1 MAIQV
6 RRGNYADFDPDKM
19 LPGEWACVLAND
31 PQVSD
36 GKSVFICFSAGNV
49 KRMAT
54 YEDMVSQFGDLT
66 DDIVNQLTSQVNAVI
81 VVANEAAENA
91 NDVAEDL
98 IARRDAGEFDGP
110 PGKDGVVNV
119 IDGQFAF
126 QIVGDNLHL
135 YYEGD
140 EAPNFEINEAGHLTL
155 EITGE

>member
-19 LPGEWACVLAND
+19 LPGEWACVLASD
-31 PQVSD
+31 PVVED
-36 GKSVFICFSAGNV
+36 GRSVFICFSAGNV

-54 YEDMVSQFGDLT
+54 YEDMVAQFGDMT
-66 DDIVNQLTSQVNAVI
+66 DDIINQLTSEVDAVI
-81 VVANEAAENA
+81 IVANEAAENA

-110 PGKDGVVNV
+110 PGKDGVVTT

-126 QIVGDNLHL
+126 QIVNDHL
-135 YYEGD
+135 ILFYEGT
-140 EAPNFEINEAGHLTL
+140 EAPDFEINESGHLVL
-155 EITGE
+155 NIE

>member
-36 GKSVFICFSAGNV
+36 GRSVFICFSAGNV

-54 YEDMVSQFGDLT
+54 YEDMVAQFGDLT

-81 VVANEAAENA
+81 IVANKAADNA
-91 NDVAEDL
+91 NAVAEDL
-98 IARRDAGEFDGP
+98 IARRDAGDFDGP

-126 QIVGDNLHL
+126 QIVGENLHM
-135 YYEGD
+135 YYEG
-140 EAPNFEINEAGHLTL
+140 EKAPDFEIDESGHLTL
-155 EITGE
+155 EIME

>member
-19 LPGEWACVLAND
+19 LPGEWAVVLAND
-31 PQVSD
+31 PVVQD

-140 EAPNFEINEAGHLTL
+140 EAPDFEINESGHLTL

>member
-19 LPGEWACVLAND
+19 LPGEWACVLESD
-31 PQVSD
+31 PVVED
-36 GKSVFICFSAGNV
+36 GRSVFICFSAGNV

-54 YEDMVSQFGDLT
+54 YEDMVAQFGDMT
-66 DDIVNQLTSQVNAVI
+66 DDIINQLTSEVNAVI
-81 VVANEAAENA
+81 IVANEAAENA

-110 PGKDGVVNV
+110 PGKDGVVTT

-126 QIVGDNLHL
+126 QIVNDHL
-135 YYEGD
+135 ILFYEGT
-140 EAPNFEINEAGHLTL
+140 EAPDFEINESGHLVL
-155 EITGE
+155 NIE

>member
-19 LPGEWACVLAND
+19 LPGEWACVLADD

-54 YEDMVSQFGDLT
+54 YEDMVAQFGDMT
-66 DDIVNQLTSQVNAVI
+66 DDIVNQLTSEVNAVI
-81 VVANEAAENA
+81 IVANDAADNA
-91 NDVAEDL
+91 NAVAEDL
-98 IARRDAGEFDGP
+98 IARRNAGEFNGP
-110 PGKDGVVNV
+110 PGKDGVVNI

-126 QIVGDNLHL
+126 QKSGRRSGRKYAVPGRM
-135 YYEGD
+135 ERWS
-140 EAPNFEINEAGHLTL
+140 
-155 EITGE
+155 

>member
-19 LPGEWACVLAND
+19 LPGEWAVVLAND
-31 PQVSD
+31 PVVQD

-66 DDIVNQLTSQVNAVI
+66 DDIVNQLTRQVNAVI

-140 EAPNFEINEAGHLTL
+140 EAPDFAINEAGHLTL

>member
-54 YEDMVSQFGDLT
+54 YEDMVAQFGDMT
-66 DDIVNQLTSQVNAVI
+66 DDIINQLTSEVNAVI
-81 VVANEAAENA
+81 IVANEAAENA

-110 PGKDGVVNV
+110 PGKDGVVTT

-126 QIVGDNLHL
+126 QIVNDHL
-135 YYEGD
+135 ILFYEGT
-140 EAPNFEINEAGHLTL
+140 EAPDFEINESGHLVL
-155 EITGE
+155 NIE

>member
-19 LPGEWACVLAND
+19 LPGEWACVLADD

-36 GKSVFICFSAGNV
+36 GKSAFICFSAGNV

-54 YEDMVSQFGDLT
+54 YEDMVAQFGDLT
-66 DDIVNQLTSQVNAVI
+66 DDIINQLTTQVNAVI
-81 VVANEAAENA
+81 IVANEAADNA
-91 NDVAEDL
+91 NAVAEDL
-98 IARRDAGEFDGP
+98 IARRDAGEFNGP

-126 QIVGDNLHL
+126 QIEGENLHM
-135 YYEGD
+135 YYEG
-140 EAPNFEINEAGHLTL
+140 EKAPDFEINEAGHLTI
-155 EITGE
+155 EISGE

>member
-19 LPGEWACVLAND
+19 LPGEWACVLESD
-31 PQVSD
+31 PVVED
-36 GKSVFICFSAGNV
+36 GRSVFICFSAGNV

-54 YEDMVSQFGDLT
+54 YEDMVAQFGAMT
-66 DDIVNQLTSQVNAVI
+66 DDIINQLTSEVNAVI
-81 VVANEAAENA
+81 IVANEAAENA

-110 PGKDGVVNV
+110 PGKDGVITT

-126 QIVGDNLHL
+126 QIVNDHL
-135 YYEGD
+135 ILFYEGT
-140 EAPNFEINEAGHLTL
+140 EAPDFEINESGHLVL
-155 EITGE
+155 NIE

>member
-1 MAIQV
+1 MAITM
-6 RRGNYADFDPDKM
+6 RKGPYDDFDPDKM
-19 LPGEWACVLAND
+19 LPGEWAVILAND
-31 PQVSD
+31 PVVQD

-81 VVANEAAENA
+81 IVANEAADNA
-91 NDVAEDL
+91 NAVAEDL

>member
-19 LPGEWACVLAND
+19 LPGEWACVLADD
-31 PQVSD
+31 PKVSD

-54 YEDMVSQFGDLT
+54 YEDMVAQFGDLT

-81 VVANEAAENA
+81 IVANKAADNA
-91 NDVAEDL
+91 NAVAEDL
-98 IARRDAGEFDGP
+98 IARRDAGDFDGP

-126 QIVGDNLHL
+126 QIVGENLRM
-135 YYEGD
+135 YYEG
-140 EAPNFEINEAGHLTL
+140 EKAPDFEIDESGHLTL
-155 EITGE
+155 EITE

>member
-1 MAIQV
+1 M
-6 RRGNYADFDPDKM
+6 RKGPYDDFDPDKM
-19 LPGEWACVLAND
+19 LPGEWAVVLAND
-31 PQVSD
+31 PVVQD

-54 YEDMVSQFGDLT
+54 YEDMVDQFGDLT

-81 VVANEAAENA
+81 IVANEAAENA

-140 EAPNFEINEAGHLTL
+140 EAPDFEINEAGHLTL

>member
-19 LPGEWACVLAND
+19 LPGEWACVLAAD
-31 PQVSD
+31 PVVQD

-54 YEDMVSQFGDLT
+54 YEDMVAQFGDMT
-66 DDIVNQLTSQVNAVI
+66 DDIINQLTSEVNAVVI
-81 VVANEAAENA
+81 IANEAAENA

-126 QIVGDNLHL
+126 QIVGENLHM
-135 YYEGD
+135 YYEG
-140 EAPNFEINEAGHLTL
+140 EKAPDFEIDESGHLTL
-155 EITGE
+155 EIME

>member
-19 LPGEWACVLAND
+19 LPGEWACVLASD
-31 PQVSD
+31 PVVQD

-54 YEDMVSQFGDLT
+54 YDDMVQQFGDMT

-140 EAPNFEINEAGHLTL
+140 ESPDFEINESGHLTL